1 MCPWFAVGA
10 CGFIY
15 RQTPYE
21 RNRIPMKK
29 ITAVILA
36 FVMCF
41 GILCSCSDGKK
52 ENVISIEDGKGV
64 SINFIY
70 LVASMNKTMYSQV
83 VAESSGGN
91 WNQVVFEE
99 EDKTWSDLLM
109 DVVLEDTQNLLICEY
124 LYDNVYGLELTKEDE
139 LVMDE
144 QFAAYESA
152 AGGKTAFSEM
162 LSAYS
167 ADTETFERY
176 LELVVKQLGLQ
187 NHLYGIENGVRRIDE
202 NVIKQTFADGYAI
215 VTHIYFNTVTK
226 ENPSGQLIS
235 LTEEEAAEKRTLAE
249 SVYNMIMAGE
259 DFYVLKEQYTE
270 DLYESEYYPNGFFV
284 TNDSTF
290 PAAFTTAALEMAV
303 GDYKLVDS
311 GNGLHILYKLPMDE
325 SLYNSNEDVY
335 STIYSRLMSVDY
347 SKLLNEH
354 IGKIRI
360 NDEGIKAIGDI
371 NIQNIPEF
379 AIIAQ

>member
-1 MCPWFAVGA
+1 
-10 CGFIY
+10 
-15 RQTPYE
+15 
-21 RNRIPMKK
+21 MKK

-41 GILCSCSDGKK
+41 GILCACSDGEKK
-52 ENVISIEDGKGV
+52 NVISIEGGKGV

-70 LVASMNKTMYSQV
+70 LMASMNKTMYGQV
-83 VAESSGGN
+83 VAQSSDGN
-91 WNQVVFEE
+91 WNQVVFEDE
-99 EDKTWSDLLM
+99 GKTWSDLLM

-124 LYDNVYGLELTKEDE
+124 LYDDVYGLKLTNEDE
-139 LVMDE
+139 LVMEE
-144 QFAAYESA
+144 QYAAYESA
-152 AGGKTAFSEM
+152 AGGKAAFEEM

-167 ADTETFERY
+167 ADKKTFERY

-187 NHLYGIENGVRRIDE
+187 NYLYGTENGVRRIDE
-202 NVIKQTFADGYAI
+202 SVIKQTFADSYAI
-215 VTHIYFNTVTK
+215 VTHIYFNTVNK
-226 ENPSGQLIS
+226 KNPSGQLIS
-235 LTEEEAAEKRTLAE
+235 LTEEEAAEKKALAE
-249 SVYNMIMAGE
+249 SVFNMIMAGE

-325 SLYNSNEDVY
+325 SLYNSNADIY
-335 STIYSRLMSVDY
+335 NTIYSRLMSVDY
-347 SKLLNEH
+347 SGLLDEH
-354 IGKIRI
+354 IGKIKI
-360 NDEGIKAIGDI
+360 DNEGIKAIDEI